1 MKIIRDD
8 AEALV
13 WQNKSILRPLA
24 VVPVL
29 FVMVILLGAFIQTLT
44 HAPASV
50 VFVLFILGGLALLF
64 YKVATSHTFVFA
76 RDSRRFMVM
85 RKYLARQTR
94 EEFEFDQVSH
104 VQLKPGPHGINTLFI
119 VLDSGKKVFV
129 ECYQRGRLKRMR
141 ADTVLLC
148 ETLGMPEPVFR
159 KTVGEHVQ
167 ALYQRITG

>member
-8 AEALV
+8 VEALV
-13 WQNKSILRPLA
+13 WQNKSFLRPLA
-24 VVPVL
+24 VLPIL
-29 FVMVILLGAFIQTLT
+29 FVVVIVLGAFIQTLT

-50 VFVLFILGGLALLF
+50 IFVLLILGGLALLF

-76 RDSRRFMVM
+76 RDSRRFLVM

-94 EEFEFDQVSH
+94 EEIEFDQVQR
-104 VQLKPGPHGINTLFI
+104 VELKPGPHGINTLLI
-119 VLDSGKKVFV
+119 VLDNGKKIFV

-141 ADTVLLC
+141 EDTVLLC
-148 ETLGMPEPVFR
+148 ETLEQPEPQFR